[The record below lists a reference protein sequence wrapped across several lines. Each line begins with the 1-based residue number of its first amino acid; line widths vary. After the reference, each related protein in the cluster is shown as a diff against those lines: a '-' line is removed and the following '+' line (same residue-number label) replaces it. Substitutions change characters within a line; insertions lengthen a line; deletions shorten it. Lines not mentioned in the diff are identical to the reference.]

1 MRAAVLRGKEDLRI
15 EDVPIP
21 AAGPGELVLRVG
33 AALTCGTDLKVYRR
47 GYHAKMLTLDR
58 LFGHE
63 LAGTVVERGQG
74 VTAFAVGD
82 RVLPLNSAP
91 CDQCFFCRNQ
101 QQNLC
106 DDLLF
111 NNGAYAEFIRIPAR
125 IVEKNTLRIP
135 EGVRFEDA
143 ALTEPLACVIRG
155 LEESGVSFAPDAGSS
170 AGKTAIVLGAG
181 PIGLLFIHAAS
192 LAGLRVIAVVKRR
205 DQVATAQHFGAEQVV
220 RISEVPDPIAAA
232 RALTP
237 EGRGADIVLEAVATP
252 EAWQWAVQMAR
263 KGGMVNLFGGPP
275 SGTTVALDTNLI
287 HYSDLTLKA
296 SFHHTPASARR
307 AFDLIVSGR
316 FRAKD
321 FHTGAAT
328 IEDLPRVFRAMLTR
342 PVEGVV
348 AEIKTII
355 FPEGSS
361 DGAEATGSQTAGAQ
375 TGGRVEGEVS
385 AGMAGGSVGGRQR

>member
-1 MRAAVLRGKEDLRI
+1 MAPAANQTAGRTMRAAVLRGQEDLRV
-15 EDVPIP
+15 EDVAVPS
-21 AAGPGELVLRVG
+21 AGPGELVLRVG

-63 LAGTVVERGQG
+63 LAGTVVEVGDG
-74 VTAFAVGD
+74 AASFAIGD

-91 CDQCFFCRNQ
+91 CDACFYCRNQ

-135 EGVRFEDA
+135 EAMPFEYA
-143 ALTEPLACVIRG
+143 ALTEPLACVLRG
-155 LEESGVSFAPDAGSS
+155 LEESNARAGQ
-170 AGKTAIVLGAG
+170 TAIVLGAG

-192 LAGLRVIAVVKRR
+192 LMGLHVIAVVKRK
-205 DQVATAQHFGAEQVV
+205 DQIATAQHFGAEQVV
-220 RISEVPDPIAAA
+220 RIQDVPDPVAAA

-237 EGRGADIVLEAVATP
+237 ESRGADIVFEAVATP

-263 KGGMVNLFGGPP
+263 KGGLVNLFGGPP
-275 SGTTVALDTNLI
+275 SGTSVSLDTNLI

-296 SFHHTPASARR
+296 SFHHTPATARR
-307 AFDLIVSGR
+307 AFEMLASGR
-316 FRAKD
+316 FNCQD
-321 FHTGAAT
+321 FLTGTAT
-328 IEDLPRVFRAMLTR
+328 IEDLPNVFRRMLTR
-342 PVEGVV
+342 PADGIA
-348 AEIKTII
+348 AEIKTAI
-355 FPEGSS
+355 FPS
-361 DGAEATGSQTAGAQ
+361 AHTSQ
-375 TGGRVEGEVS
+375 
-385 AGMAGGSVGGRQR
+385 SVAAIEEPG